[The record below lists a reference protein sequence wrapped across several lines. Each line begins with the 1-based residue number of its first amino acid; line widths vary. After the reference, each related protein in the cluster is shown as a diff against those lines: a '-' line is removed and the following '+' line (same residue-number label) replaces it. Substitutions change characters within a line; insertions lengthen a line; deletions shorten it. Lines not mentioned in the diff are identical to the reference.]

1 MTDPHADAAP
11 PREERGGGVGE
22 GPLLLIVGLAGAA
35 TMVVELGAVRVLAP
49 WFGTSSSVWTNVIGV
64 VLAALALGYAL
75 GARLAAGP
83 QPQRRLGAVL
93 VIASLFS
100 AALLLAARPVAD
112 LLMPSGL
119 PLHRAAGVLLWGS
132 LACATVL
139 FLPAATALGCAGPL
153 AVESLQRRRGGA
165 AGAAGGRVLAAS
177 TLGSL
182 VGTFGTTHWAIPTL
196 GIAATY
202 VVASLALLG
211 VGALLVVRSGRPGP
225 AGSATSAV
233 TVMLCALAIGTDAAS
248 RPHSGDGTLLA
259 AAESPIQSIRAVE
272 LQGPDGLP
280 LRVLR
285 VNEALDS
292 FQSVWAP
299 TPGLLP
305 DGHYYNHFA
314 LPIGWTAR
322 ERGADPERWRT
333 LVLGLGAGTAVRVL
347 EGVVPATTSLETVG
361 VEVDGEV
368 LRIAEEHFELDRNV
382 PARVVVGDLDGR
394 AALAFLEGSFEQIIL
409 DAYANNMEI
418 PHHLA
423 TVEAFEAY
431 RERLSDG
438 GWLTVN
444 VGGFGAEDPVVRA
457 LAASA
462 ASAFGGEVFL
472 GRVPLSRNW
481 VIFARRDGRVPQPG
495 ERAFGSQGAT
505 LPYGLD
511 RLIPPLEVPGAWVR
525 QTGGPERLLDDIGS
539 TETLQARSIAAA
551 SARLLEL
558 DVVVEPAPKRSV
570 GAAVDPADAAR
581 AEDARAALGR
591 GEFSDALA
599 AAEEIGEPGARGRL
613 LADLHWRAGS
623 PLAALEI
630 ATTALREAPDDLGL
644 LALAIDCGFAVGADS
659 ASRTRL
665 ARLTSIV
672 DGEPAWGPTL
682 ERYARFDREARS
694 GAIGADGAI
703 DRARVALLLAAFVT
717 SVAIWAVSRRSFPAT
732 A

>member
-11 PREERGGGVGE
+11 PRDERGGGVGE

-83 QPQRRLGAVL
+83 RPQLRLGAVL

-112 LLMPSGL
+112 LLMPGGV
-119 PLHRAAGVLLWGS
+119 PLHRAAGVLVWGS

-182 VGTFGTTHWAIPTL
+182 AGTFGTTHWAIPTL

-211 VGALLVVRSGRPGP
+211 VGVLLILRSGRPG
-225 AGSATSAV
+225 AAARTTTVV
-233 TVMLCALAIGTDAAS
+233 TVLLCGLAIATDGAS

-259 AAESPIQSIRAVE
+259 AAESPMQSIRAVE
-272 LQGPDGLP
+272 VEGPDGRP
-280 LRVLR
+280 MRVLR

-347 EGVVPATTSLETVG
+347 EGVVPAATSLETVG

-382 PARVVVGDLDGR
+382 PGRVAVGDLDGR

-431 RERLSDG
+431 RERLSHG

-495 ERAFGSQGAT
+495 ERAFGSRGAT
-505 LPYGLD
+505 LPYGLG
-511 RLIPPLEVPGAWVR
+511 RLIAPLEVPGAWVR
-525 QTGGPERLLDDIGS
+525 QAGGPEKLLDDIGS

-551 SARLLEL
+551 SAHLHEL
-558 DVVVEPAPKRSV
+558 DVAVERAPKRSV
-570 GAAVDPADAAR
+570 SAPVDPADAAR
-581 AEDARAALGR
+581 EEDARAALRR
-591 GEFSDALA
+591 GEFTDALA
-599 AAEEIGEPGARGRL
+599 AAEEIAEPGARGRL

-630 ATTALREAPDDLGL
+630 ATAALREAPDDLGL
-644 LALAIDCGFAVGADS
+644 LALAIDCGFAVGADT

-665 ARLTSIV
+665 ERLTSIV
-672 DGEPAWGPTL
+672 DGDPAWEPTL
-682 ERYARFDREARS
+682 ERYARFDGEARS

-703 DRARVALLLAAFVT
+703 VRARVALLLAALVAT
-717 SVAIWAVSRRSFPAT
+717 VAIWAVSRRSFPAT